1 MKKFRFNDALGIV
14 FLLYIV
20 SMAVVML
27 MSFCGDNSKS
37 ELDVYKKYY
46 EATER
51 VLDELDAKY
60 DIADELSSEYYDAV
74 EAVMQQWYKEE

>member
-1 MKKFRFNDALGIV
+1 MKNDALGIV

-27 MSFCGDNSKS
+27 MSFCSDNGNNSKS

-46 EATER
+46 EVTEK

-60 DIADELSSEYYDAV
+60 DIADELSSEYYDVV
-74 EAVMQQWYKEE
+74 EELK